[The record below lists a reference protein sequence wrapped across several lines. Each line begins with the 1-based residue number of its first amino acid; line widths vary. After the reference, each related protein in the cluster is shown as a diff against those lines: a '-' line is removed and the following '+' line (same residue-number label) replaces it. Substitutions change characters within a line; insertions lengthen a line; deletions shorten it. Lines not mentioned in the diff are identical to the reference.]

1 MFSTGAFMR
10 RLLSTLAVTS
20 CLLSGFPVISW
31 AQSNP
36 GLTIFSGVQGGN
48 QLPYRLDFG
57 GASNMW
63 DRYHLRIPAKKMKL
77 AVAEFAITYPKY
89 YTADFD
95 TKEIEVRVDGKKTP
109 LQGVKWDKENH
120 VIELDLQQPV
130 PADKSVDLVFS
141 NIKNPAFGG
150 TYYFN
155 CEILSPGDVPLR
167 RYVGTWILSIG
178 QTQDE

>member
-1 MFSTGAFMR
+1 MR
-10 RLLSTLAVTS
+10 RLISTLAVTS
-20 CLLSGFPVISW
+20 CFLSWFPAVSW
-31 AQSNP
+31 GQTNP
-36 GLTIFSGVQGGN
+36 GVTLFSGVQSGN

-57 GASNMW
+57 GAPNQW

-89 YTADFD
+89 YRADFD
-95 TKEIEVRVDGKKTP
+95 TKGIEVRVNGKKVP
-109 LQGVKWDKENH
+109 LQEVKWDKDNH
-120 VIELDLQQPV
+120 VLELDLQQPV
-130 PADKSVDLVFS
+130 PADKQVDLVFS

-167 RYVGTWILSIG
+167 RYIGTWILTLGDTDS
-178 QTQDE
+178 E